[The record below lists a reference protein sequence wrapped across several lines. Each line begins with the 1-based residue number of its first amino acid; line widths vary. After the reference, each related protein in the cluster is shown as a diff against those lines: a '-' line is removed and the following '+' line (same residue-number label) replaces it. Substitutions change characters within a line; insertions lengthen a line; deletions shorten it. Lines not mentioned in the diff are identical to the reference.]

1 MRGLEGQ
8 LMALEREVWHGALV
22 GYNESAS
29 GPLISRDLVILYI
42 DIYISHLARIVI
54 KLLSY
59 IDLASA
65 HPSILH
71 IRCDEPQTLVM

>member
-1 MRGLEGQ
+1 
-8 LMALEREVWHGALV
+8 MALEREVWHGALV

-29 GPLISRDLVILYI
+29 GPLISRDLAMP
-42 DIYISHLARIVI
+42 SNLARLVI

-59 IDLASA
+59 MDLASA
-65 HPSILH
+65 HPSIFH